1 METIKLNI
9 KGMTC
14 GGCVSSATKALENVS
29 GVDKALVSLES
40 KNAEVS
46 FDPTQTNADA
56 LVEAVEDAG
65 VDCSVA

>member
-9 KGMTC
+9 NGMTC

-40 KNAEVS
+40 NSAEVS
-46 FDPTQTNADA
+46 FNPTQTNADA

-65 VDCSVA
+65 FDCSVA